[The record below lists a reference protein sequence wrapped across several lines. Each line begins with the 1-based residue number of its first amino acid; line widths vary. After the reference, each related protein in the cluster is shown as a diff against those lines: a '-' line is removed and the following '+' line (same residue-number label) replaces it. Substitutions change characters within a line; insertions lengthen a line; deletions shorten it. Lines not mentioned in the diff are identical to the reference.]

1 LPLHQLSVLVEN
13 KPGTMAKALAAVENQ
28 SEIFALS
35 IAEAGEFGLARFIV
49 SEPEKASKHLE
60 DSGFNLAKSKRNI
73 EVTGVLITDKI
84 TASKAAQILGDNG
97 VNIEYTYSSSLPIN
111 GRFALILR
119 TDDVKKTEEL
129 LTGNGAELL
138 SQTDLV
144 RS

>member
-1 LPLHQLSVLVEN
+1 MPLHQLSVLVEN
-13 KPGTMAKALAAVENQ
+13 KPGTMAKVLAAVENQ

-129 LTGNGAELL
+129 LTGNDAELL